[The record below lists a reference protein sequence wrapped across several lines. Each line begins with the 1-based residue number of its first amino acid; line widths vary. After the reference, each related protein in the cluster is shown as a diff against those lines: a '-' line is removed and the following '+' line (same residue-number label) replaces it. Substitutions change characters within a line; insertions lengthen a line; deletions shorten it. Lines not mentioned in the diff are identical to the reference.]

1 MLVESGIYFRMDI
14 EFVCDLDGGRVVVV
28 VVVVRVF
35 DVGIIIF
42 REIVVGDDETSE

>member
-1 MLVESGIYFRMDI
+1 MNV
-14 EFVCDLDGGRVVVV
+14 EFVCDLDGGRVVV